1 MIWMQNPETKNA
13 DQVSQ
18 AQNLCSWVCHV
29 WAFISPPQS
38 PRHKLNHIGCLRLQ
52 HSQSDRPTDFHRR
65 LRGVIGLITFIYLS
79 PCTTGMF
86 LRVLPLSPKSSSNNV
101 SAHAQLDLLRIN
113 MNAKSSMK
121 SEPNGARPNISSKS
135 YGPDDAP
142 VRKWKRKTI
151 FDNSR
156 KPPFALKLCAR
167 DEILERLFSEK
178 KGSGGEGS

>member
-1 MIWMQNPETKNA
+1 MIRLQNPVTKNA
-13 DQVSQ
+13 YQVSQ

-52 HSQSDRPTDFHRR
+52 HSQSDRPIF
-65 LRGVIGLITFIYLS
+65 IGGCVARYWINHIYLS
-79 PCTTGMF
+79 
-86 LRVLPLSPKSSSNNV
+86 LAAHNRDVSVRALPLSPKSSSYNV
-101 SAHAQLDLLRIN
+101 SARAQLDLLRIN

-135 YGPDDAP
+135 HGPDDAP

-156 KPPFALKLCAR
+156 KPPFAC
-167 DEILERLFSEK
+167 
-178 KGSGGEGS
+178 